1 MNILKIIFV
10 ESLVNEGKDD
20 GAAYYCQKQY
30 IFKSWLFI
38 SLSFIKNLKVEKQS
52 DDYNVSLGAHKLPFI
67 TLSILA

>member
-30 IFKSWLFI
+30 IFKS
-38 SLSFIKNLKVEKQS
+38 
-52 DDYNVSLGAHKLPFI
+52 
-67 TLSILA
+67 